1 MSDLAQTKT
10 VAVIGLGTMG
20 LGIVQVFAGAG
31 FRVLATDA
39 NPEMR
44 GSALERLKAS
54 LAPLVDKGRVTASER
69 DALLGRI
76 TLCADLAGLALA
88 DLAIEAIVERLE
100 VKQSLFGQ
108 LEQHLSPEAILA
120 TNTSSLS
127 VGAIAAPLSRPER
140 VVGLHFFNPAPV
152 MRLVELVP
160 HAGTAPWVRERAGE
174 IIGICGK
181 TVVTAPD
188 RPGFI
193 VNRCARPFYGEALA
207 MAEAGLAPKAIDAAM
222 MAAGYR
228 LGPFALIDLIGADI
242 NLAATEGLYQAM
254 GQHPRYFPFAS
265 LKDRVA
271 QGALGRKS
279 GRGFLFPETVTP
291 DPDPA
296 IALRIE
302 SMLAN
307 EALWLLAEGGVTRE
321 GIDTAVKLGLNFPRG
336 PFEMLDQHGASAV
349 RQVLADLSAQA
360 PDKLKERYAP
370 APGLAG

>member
-1 MSDLAQTKT
+1 MSNPAQAKT

-20 LGIVQVFAGAG
+20 LGIVQVFAAAG
-31 FRVLATDA
+31 FGVLATDA
-39 NPEMR
+39 NPDVR
-44 GSALERLKAS
+44 GSALERLKTS
-54 LAPLVDKGRVTASER
+54 LAPLVDKGKVSTADR

-76 TLCADLAGLALA
+76 TPCSDMADLSPA
-88 DLAIEAIVERLE
+88 DLAIEAIVERLDI
-100 VKQSLFGQ
+100 KQSLFCQ
-108 LEQHLSPEAILA
+108 LEQRLSPQAILA

-127 VGAIAAPLSRPER
+127 VGAIATPLSRPER
-140 VVGLHFFNPAPV
+140 LLGLHFFNPAPV
-152 MRLVELVP
+152 MKFVELVP
-160 HAGTAPWVRERAGE
+160 HSGTAEAATTRAE
-174 IIGICGK
+174 AWMRACGK

-207 MAEAGLAPKAIDAAM
+207 MVEEGLAPRAIDAAM

-271 QGALGRKS
+271 QGTLGRKS

-291 DPDPA
+291 QPDPA
-296 IALRIE
+296 IVLRIE
-302 SMLAN
+302 AMLAN
-307 EALWLLAEGGVTRE
+307 EALWLLTEGGVTRE

-336 PFEMLDQHGASAV
+336 PFDMLDQHGASTIG
-349 RQVLADLSAQA
+349 QVLAGLFAQA
-360 PDKLKERYAP
+360 PDLMKERYAP